1 MHTYTSD
8 GLTVESSQTN
18 PAMALA
24 EIRAKCFA
32 RGMKSPT
39 RITQLDSSDAPNR
52 VAPSFGGFVE
62 PFNDRS
68 GARSC

>member
-1 MHTYTSD
+1 MHTYQSD
-8 GLTVESSQTN
+8 GVTVESRQTN

-24 EIRAKCFA
+24 EIRAKCFV
-32 RGMKSPT
+32 RGMTSPT

-62 PFNDRS
+62 PFNDRR